1 MPTGVYPHKSHTPK
15 TRAKISAGLR
25 CNQNGL
31 GCHPTDEHRAKIST
45 SMRGNQNALG
55 YVRTPAYRAKMSARQ
70 IRHGHSAGGRRS
82 PTQHTWHGMLQR
94 CLNPNA
100 EGYRY
105 YGGRGI
111 AVCAR
116 WYLFDNFLADMGE
129 RPEGRTLDRIDND
142 GNYEP
147 GNCRWATWEEQA
159 RNKRPIRNT
168 PSCR

>member
-25 CNQNGL
+25 GNQNGL
-31 GCHPTDEHRAKIST
+31 GCHPTDETRAKLRRHKTDETRAKISA
-45 SMRGNQNALG
+45 G
-55 YVRTPAYRAKMSARQ
+55 Q
-70 IRHGHSAGGRRS
+70 IRHGHNLRHHRS
-82 PTQHTWHGMLQR
+82 PSYISWRGAIGR
-94 CLNPNA
+94 CFNPKNA
-100 EGYRY
+100 SYHH

-111 AVCAR
+111 TVCER
-116 WYLFDNFLADMGE
+116 WDSFENFLADMGE